1 MPVAP
6 ASNRP
11 VNPQHRTAS
20 NKPVLNMADNGPDP
34 SRFIGFQMPRRN
46 VPGSGQPGGGV
57 PRRSRKGEGWRG
69 SIMSRE
75 RFVQSNFRFVLK
87 PTEVL
92 NYGAHFAD
100 PDM

>member
-1 MPVAP
+1 
-6 ASNRP
+6 
-11 VNPQHRTAS
+11 
-20 NKPVLNMADNGPDP
+20 
-34 SRFIGFQMPRRN
+34 
-46 VPGSGQPGGGV
+46 
-57 PRRSRKGEGWRG
+57 
-69 SIMSRE
+69 MSRE